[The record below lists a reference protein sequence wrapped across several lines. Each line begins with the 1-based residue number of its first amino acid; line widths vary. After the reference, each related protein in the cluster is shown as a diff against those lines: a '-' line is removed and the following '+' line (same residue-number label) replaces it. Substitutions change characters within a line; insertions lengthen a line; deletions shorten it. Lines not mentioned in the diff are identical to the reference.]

1 MSKSKGCSE
10 SYGNWE
16 FIRVRCIPII
26 HLDVSLD
33 EFAGEE
39 GLQVISDGAAKL
51 VINHKVVIDYIRYFW
66 DNDRSGKNAF

>member
-1 MSKSKGCSE
+1 M
-10 SYGNWE
+10 E

-51 VINHKVVIDYIRYFW
+51 VINHKAVINYSNSTRARLSIEF
-66 DNDRSGKNAF
+66 